1 MAVYKPTYCYPYLE
15 PVDLTIPD
23 GEKYFTCQID
33 TSNIAITGYK
43 IEVYDENNTMV
54 FPHESNRNKI
64 SPVSELPIVTN
75 IDGLNGSELCIP
87 FIQHFKPKITTSYN
101 AVYFKATKYVDYYQS
116 TPLVPGDGHSFAI
129 GYNGQFCELI
139 KTDPETGVRT
149 LEPVVVDDSLI
160 FVGDTILAPGAN
172 DTICIY
178 TVTTE
183 GLSEGVKLTNNDII
197 YVKSGDMYTGSVFQ
211 YNGGALIQSTDGVWV
226 DCNENP
232 LSLSN
237 QGKTY
242 KWQITLYSGSKGAIT
257 ESKIIDPQ
265 EPPLHTISY
274 DEMADSEFDTLL
286 TSGTILGSTEDRIQG
301 PISDKIYAKQWLQLL
316 REVHGEMWAAQKWKW
331 LTDLDR
337 ERIWTD
343 GINIYYS
350 NKTEQYQLDKSNST
364 WTSKTWKGLTIFD
377 GQFVWAD
384 GDNIY
389 YSFGEKQY
397 QLDKT
402 NSTWSEKI
410 WEGLKDFY
418 SWNVWT
424 DGTNIYYSAEV
435 ATADGEGQQSFQYQ
449 LDKSTSTWYGKTWN
463 ISPDGANIWTDGTN
477 VYCSSGR
484 FHYQLD
490 KNSLEWSSKEWPELT
505 VLFASNF
512 WTDGT
517 NTYYSSGTSQYQLDK
532 SNSTWSEKSW
542 TGLID
547 FDGQYIWTDGKNI
560 YYSNGYVQYQLDKS
574 TSTWSE
580 KIWNK
585 GAPEGAEIW
594 TDGQHIYYSQG
605 SLHYQLNKNTL
616 TWTSKTWK
624 GLTIFDG
631 QFVWTD
637 GENIYYSNGY
647 VQYQLDKSISTWS
660 EKIWKGLKDFDGRYI
675 WTDGTNIYYSCP
687 TQDTQGQY
695 QLDKLNSNWSEK
707 TWNGLTA
714 FDGQFVWADGE
725 NIYYSNGVKQY
736 RLGKST
742 STWYGKTWN
751 GLTDFDGRYVWTDKE
766 NIYYSNGVNQYQLNK
781 LTSMWK
787 QKPWPGLTDANGQY
801 VWTDGENIYYSSSTS
816 QHQLLPRLL
825 AQTGTRTYI
834 ESYSQSLGHIYPI
847 SGDSRGFSNDDLY
860 GKEPATHFAVY
871 KYSNDP
877 EHMTSQNSVDQS
889 INFELT
895 ASGATYTDKNY
906 SYEVEGQ
913 KKIAEFNAKCK
924 KLNTTPLCNYK
935 HDEKQDSY
943 TADYSGQSVLIWNER
958 NSKANPLTGYFT
970 INFTTSS
977 GVDGENTPKFTF
989 LMAYAYRKVSSY
1001 IGKVF
1006 FVKDGSFTNQ
1016 NIVSKAE
1023 ATGDNNILSLDAPL
1037 TFAEEEPLE
1046 IYPNSEIDKFH
1057 GEIFKNSAGKVYVS
1071 PFVGLQAGARLYV
1084 SDGTII
1090 KATDVDATNWAVTYN
1105 PEPPAST
1112 APYSSIDPLKYEIR
1126 TNFKSSDETPFYA
1139 YDSPRLVPW
1148 VLENLA
1154 VANEHGHEFLLESG
1168 GEILTVP
1175 ILCSQKVDRRYIEVG
1190 GQYLQAQ
1197 NKSWTSYRW
1206 LLVDAYG
1213 NIIQDTG
1220 KQYDGAIRTTFYGL
1234 DGPTSK
1240 AVNQHQAI
1248 PNVYYIVLIVED
1260 ELGNI
1265 LLMGIKIEV
1274 TIDPTDLIAQFSG
1287 EFDCKTH
1294 SVKLGIQDY
1303 GYPALSKDENNQAI
1317 KLSTADGV
1325 VTAPP
1330 YVGLQGVDEV
1340 NATGNLVPTPSWK
1353 AASKMAL
1360 PLEGAQLKRFFKY
1373 KANQITDIT
1382 QTPSKMVA
1390 NKEGNIEFHTQVELD
1405 ANFCGDIFTYVV
1417 DIGDH
1422 FGNTDKLRIS
1432 LALPENFLTSQGGD
1446 KV

>member
-43 IEVYDENNTMV
+43 IEVYDENNTLV
-54 FPHESNRNKI
+54 FPNKSNKNKI
-64 SPVSELPIVTN
+64 SPISELPIVTN
-75 IDGLNGSELCIP
+75 IDGLNGSELRIP
-87 FIQHFKPKITTSYN
+87 FIQHFDDKITTSYN
-101 AVYFKATKYVDYYQS
+101 AIYFRATKYVDYYQS
-116 TPLVPGDGHSFAI
+116 EPLVTEGRKFKIGD
-129 GYNGQFCELI
+129 NGQLYVKE
-139 KTDPETGVRT
+139 KDSQTY
-149 LEPVVVDDSLI
+149 EPMVIDGSLI
-160 FVGDTILAPGAN
+160 FVGDTVVAKDQL
-172 DTICIY
+172 Y
-178 TVTTE
+178 TVTT
-183 GLSEGVKLTNNDII
+183 SGVAAAPALTENDII
-197 YVKSGDMYTGSVFQ
+197 YVKSGYTHAGSIFQ
-211 YNGGALIQSTDGVWV
+211 YKNEKWVESTDGVWV
-226 DCNENP
+226 DCDKHQ

-237 QGKTY
+237 KGKTY
-242 KWQITLYSGSKGAIT
+242 KWQITLYSGSKGIT
-257 ESKIIDPQ
+257 I
-265 EPPLHTISY
+265 EPKPTASEDAGSQKLVARTINY

-316 REVHGEMWAAQKWKW
+316 REVPGNTWANKEWGV
-331 LTDLDR
+331 LTQFDGSYV
-337 ERIWTD
+337 WTD
-343 GINIYYS
+343 GKNIYYS
-350 NKTEQYQLDKSNST
+350 HFEQ
-364 WTSKTWKGLTIFD
+364 
-377 GQFVWAD
+377 
-384 GDNIY
+384 
-389 YSFGEKQY
+389 
-397 QLDKT
+397 
-402 NSTWSEKI
+402 
-410 WEGLKDFY
+410 
-418 SWNVWT
+418 
-424 DGTNIYYSAEV
+424 
-435 ATADGEGQQSFQYQ
+435 QYQ
-449 LDKSTSTWYGKTWN
+449 LDKSTSTWHTKDWGDKLT
-463 ISPDGANIWTDGTN
+463 SFDSTDIWTDGN
-477 VYCSSGR
+477 
-484 FHYQLD
+484 
-490 KNSLEWSSKEWPELT
+490 K
-505 VLFASNF
+505 
-512 WTDGT
+512 
-517 NTYYSSGTSQYQLDK
+517 
-532 SNSTWSEKSW
+532 
-542 TGLID
+542 
-547 FDGQYIWTDGKNI
+547 I
-560 YYSNGYVQYQLDKS
+560 YYSDYLYQYWLNPNSSEWEEITWDGPL
-574 TSTWSE
+574 TSF
-580 KIWNK
+580 
-585 GAPEGAEIW
+585 
-594 TDGQHIYYSQG
+594 Q
-605 SLHYQLNKNTL
+605 
-616 TWTSKTWK
+616 
-624 GLTIFDG
+624 
-631 QFVWTD
+631 
-637 GENIYYSNGY
+637 
-647 VQYQLDKSISTWS
+647 
-660 EKIWKGLKDFDGRYI
+660 
-675 WTDGTNIYYSCP
+675 
-687 TQDTQGQY
+687 
-695 QLDKLNSNWSEK
+695 
-707 TWNGLTA
+707 
-714 FDGQFVWADGE
+714 
-725 NIYYSNGVKQY
+725 
-736 RLGKST
+736 
-742 STWYGKTWN
+742 
-751 GLTDFDGRYVWTDKE
+751 GRYVWTDGEK
-766 NIYYSNGVNQYQLNK
+766 IYYSLNTNQQYYLGENAIWESQTWHGITPTAGNEIWQTNDEIYYKYTHYLTKDTDGHFTDTWASKTWGGLTSFDSTDIWTDGVNVYYSHAITGGIEHYQLIDKINGIWAEK
-781 LTSMWK
+781 TWK
-787 QKPWPGLTDANGQY
+787 GFTLFTGRD
-801 VWTDGENIYYSSSTS
+801 VWTDGVNVYYSHHI
-816 QHQLLPRLL
+816 QNQNAQYQLLLTPS
-825 AQTGTRTYI
+825 AQVGTRTYI

-860 GKEPATHFAVY
+860 GVNPATHFAVY

-889 INFELT
+889 INFALT
-895 ASGATYTDKNY
+895 ASGASYTQENY
-906 SYEVEGQ
+906 SYEVEG
-913 KKIAEFNAKCK
+913 KDKIDKFNAKCNA
-924 KLNTTPLCNYK
+924 LQTTPLCNYK
-935 HDEKQDSY
+935 HDEEQDSY
-943 TADYSGQSVLIWNER
+943 TADYGGQSVLIWNEE
-958 NSKANPLTGYFT
+958 NSTANPLTGYFT
-970 INFTTSS
+970 INFTTSK
-977 GVDGENTPKFTF
+977 GANGKNIPKFTF

-1023 ATGDNNILSLDAPL
+1023 ATGDNNILSLGAPI
-1037 TFAEEEPLE
+1037 TFTEEEPLA
-1046 IYPNSEIDKFH
+1046 IYPDADDKFH

-1084 SDGTII
+1084 SDGTVI
-1090 KATDVDATNWAVTYN
+1090 KATDVDTTNWAVTYN
-1105 PEPPAST
+1105 PESPAST
-1112 APYSSIDPLKYEIR
+1112 ASYSSINPLKYEIR

-1197 NKSWTSYRW
+1197 NKFWTSYRW

-1220 KQYDGAIRTTFYGL
+1220 KQYDGAIKTTFYGL

-1373 KANQITDIT
+1373 KVNQITDIT
-1382 QTPSKMVA
+1382 QTPSKMVT

-1417 DIGDH
+1417 DIGDR

-1432 LALPENFLTSQGGD
+1432 LALPENFLTLQGGD
-1446 KV
+1446 KA

>member
-43 IEVYDENNTMV
+43 IEVYDENNTLV
-54 FPHESNRNKI
+54 FPHKDNKNKI
-64 SPVSELPIVTN
+64 SPVSELPIVTS
-75 IDGLNGSELCIP
+75 IDGLNGSELRIP
-87 FIQHFKPKITTSYN
+87 FIQHFEPKITASYN
-101 AVYFKATKYVDYYQS
+101 AIYFKATRYVDYYQS
-116 TPLVPGDGHSFAI
+116 EPVVPGDGHLFAI
-129 GYNGQFCELI
+129 GDNGQLCELVAI
-139 KTDPETGVRT
+139 DPETQVRT
-149 LEPVVVDDSLI
+149 LEPVVIDGSLI
-160 FVGDTILAPGAN
+160 FVGDTILAPCPYYPTYNAFLV
-172 DTICIY
+172 Y
-178 TVTTE
+178 TVTPE
-183 GLSEGVKLTNNDII
+183 GVSDDVKLTQSEIV
-197 YVKSGDMYTGSVFQ
+197 YVKSGDTHAGDIVQ
-211 YNGGALIQSTDGVWV
+211 YDGANLTQSTNGVWV
-226 DCNENP
+226 DCDGNP

-242 KWQITLYSGSKGAIT
+242 KWQITLYSGSKGATIEPKIT
-257 ESKIIDPQ
+257 ESQPSGPQ
-265 EPPLHTISY
+265 PLVPRTINY

-301 PISDKIYAKQWLQLL
+301 SISDKIYAKQWLQLL
-316 REVHGEMWAAQKWKW
+316 REVPGNTWAKKDWGE
-331 LTDLDR
+331 LTQFDGSYV
-337 ERIWTD
+337 WTD
-343 GINIYYS
+343 GKNIYYS
-350 NKTEQYQLDKSNST
+350 HFEQ
-364 WTSKTWKGLTIFD
+364 
-377 GQFVWAD
+377 
-384 GDNIY
+384 
-389 YSFGEKQY
+389 
-397 QLDKT
+397 
-402 NSTWSEKI
+402 
-410 WEGLKDFY
+410 
-418 SWNVWT
+418 
-424 DGTNIYYSAEV
+424 
-435 ATADGEGQQSFQYQ
+435 QYQ
-449 LDKSTSTWYGKTWN
+449 LDKSTSTWNTKNWGNKLT
-463 ISPDGANIWTDGTN
+463 SFDSTDIWTDGN
-477 VYCSSGR
+477 
-484 FHYQLD
+484 
-490 KNSLEWSSKEWPELT
+490 K
-505 VLFASNF
+505 
-512 WTDGT
+512 
-517 NTYYSSGTSQYQLDK
+517 
-532 SNSTWSEKSW
+532 
-542 TGLID
+542 
-547 FDGQYIWTDGKNI
+547 I
-560 YYSNGYVQYQLDKS
+560 YYSDYQYQYWLNPNNSEWEEITWDEPL
-574 TSTWSE
+574 TSF
-580 KIWNK
+580 
-585 GAPEGAEIW
+585 
-594 TDGQHIYYSQG
+594 Q
-605 SLHYQLNKNTL
+605 
-616 TWTSKTWK
+616 
-624 GLTIFDG
+624 
-631 QFVWTD
+631 
-637 GENIYYSNGY
+637 
-647 VQYQLDKSISTWS
+647 
-660 EKIWKGLKDFDGRYI
+660 
-675 WTDGTNIYYSCP
+675 
-687 TQDTQGQY
+687 
-695 QLDKLNSNWSEK
+695 
-707 TWNGLTA
+707 
-714 FDGQFVWADGE
+714 
-725 NIYYSNGVKQY
+725 
-736 RLGKST
+736 
-742 STWYGKTWN
+742 
-751 GLTDFDGRYVWTDKE
+751 GRYVWTDGEK
-766 NIYYSNGVNQYQLNK
+766 IYYSLNTNQQYYLDENAIWKSQTWHGVTPTAGNKIWHASGEIYYADSHYLTKDADGHFTDTWAPKTWGGLTTFDSTDIWTDGVNVYYSHAITGGIEHYQLIDKINGIWAK
-781 LTSMWK
+781 KTWK
-787 QKPWPGLTDANGQY
+787 GFKSFTGRD
-801 VWTDGENIYYSSSTS
+801 VWTDGVNVYYSHYANGEND
-816 QHQLLPRLL
+816 QYQLLLTPS
-825 AQTGTRTYI
+825 AQVGTRTYI

-860 GKEPATHFAVY
+860 GINPATHFAVY

-889 INFELT
+889 INFDLQQC
-895 ASGATYTDKNY
+895 GATYTQGNY
-906 SYEVEGQ
+906 SYEVEG
-913 KKIAEFNAKCK
+913 KDNINKFNDKCK
-924 KLNTTPLCNYK
+924 ELNTTPLCNYK
-935 HDEKQDSY
+935 HDEQQDSY
-943 TADYSGQSVLIWNER
+943 TADYGGQSVLIWNEKD
-958 NSKANPLTGYFT
+958 SPTNPLTGYFT
-970 INFTTSS
+970 INFTTSQGS
-977 GVDGENTPKFTF
+977 DGKNIPKFTF

-1023 ATGDNNILSLDAPL
+1023 ATGDNNILSLGAPI
-1037 TFAEEEPLE
+1037 TFTEEEPLE
-1046 IYPNSEIDKFH
+1046 IYPDADDKFH

-1090 KATDVDATNWAVTYN
+1090 KATDVDTTNWAVTYI
-1105 PEPPAST
+1105 PDSPASKE
-1112 APYSSIDPLKYEIR
+1112 PYSSINPLKYEIR

-1220 KQYDGAIRTTFYGL
+1220 KQYDGAIKTTFYGL

-1317 KLSTADGV
+1317 KLGDSDGV

-1330 YVGLQGVDEV
+1330 YVGLQGVDIKDD
-1340 NATGNLVPTPSWK
+1340 NGNLVPTPSWK
-1353 AASKMAL
+1353 VTSKMAL

-1373 KANQITDIT
+1373 QTNQIDNIT
-1382 QTPSKMVA
+1382 QNPSKMVA

-1417 DIGDH
+1417 DIGDR

-1446 KV
+1446 KA

>member
-1 MAVYKPTYCYPYLE
+1 MAVYKPNYCYPYLE

-101 AVYFKATKYVDYYQS
+101 AIYFKATKYVDYYQS

-197 YVKSGDMYTGSVFQ
+197 YVKSGDTYTGSVFQ

-316 REVHGEMWAAQKWKW
+316 REVPGNTWATKDWGV
-331 LTDLDR
+331 LTQFDGR
-337 ERIWTD
+337 YIWTD
-343 GINIYYS
+343 GENIYYS
-350 NKTEQYQLDKSNST
+350 HFEQ
-364 WTSKTWKGLTIFD
+364 
-377 GQFVWAD
+377 
-384 GDNIY
+384 
-389 YSFGEKQY
+389 
-397 QLDKT
+397 
-402 NSTWSEKI
+402 
-410 WEGLKDFY
+410 
-418 SWNVWT
+418 
-424 DGTNIYYSAEV
+424 
-435 ATADGEGQQSFQYQ
+435 QYQ
-449 LDKSTSTWYGKTWN
+449 LDKSTSTWHTKNWGDKLT
-463 ISPDGANIWTDGTN
+463 SFDSTDIWTDGHKIYYSDDQYQYWLNPNNSEWEEVTWDEPLT
-477 VYCSSGR
+477 SFQGR
-484 FHYQLD
+484 Y
-490 KNSLEWSSKEWPELT
+490 
-505 VLFASNF
+505 V
-512 WTDGT
+512 WTDGK
-517 NTYYSSGTSQYQLDK
+517 NIYYSLNTNQQYRLGEKNAWESQTWKGFTPRSG
-532 SNSTWSEKSW
+532 E
-542 TGLID
+542 
-547 FDGQYIWTDGKNI
+547 YIWTDGKNI
-560 YYSNGYVQYQLDKS
+560 YYSNDFQQYQLDKT
-574 TSTWSE
+574 TSTWNE
-580 KIWNK
+580 
-585 GAPEGAEIW
+585 
-594 TDGQHIYYSQG
+594 
-605 SLHYQLNKNTL
+605 
-616 TWTSKTWK
+616 KTW
-624 GLTIFDG
+624 GGVTTRFFG
-631 QFVWTD
+631 Q
-637 GENIYYSNGY
+637 
-647 VQYQLDKSISTWS
+647 
-660 EKIWKGLKDFDGRYI
+660 YI
-675 WTDGTNIYYSCP
+675 WTDGTNIYYSYATP
-687 TQDTQGQY
+687 LTTQHH
-695 QLDKLNSNWSEK
+695 QLIDKANGIWS
-707 TWNGLTA
+707 
-714 FDGQFVWADGE
+714 D
-725 NIYYSNGVKQY
+725 
-736 RLGKST
+736 
-742 STWYGKTWN
+742 KTWN
-751 GLTDFDGRYVWTDKE
+751 GLTDFDGADVWTDGV
-766 NIYYSNGVNQYQLNK
+766 NIYYSHYTNNKNTQYQL
-781 LTSMWK
+781 
-787 QKPWPGLTDANGQY
+787 
-801 VWTDGENIYYSSSTS
+801 
-816 QHQLLPRLL
+816 LLEPS
-825 AQTGTRTYI
+825 AQVGTRTYI

-860 GKEPATHFAVY
+860 GANPATHFAVY

-877 EHMTSQNSVDQS
+877 EHVTSQNSVDQS

-895 ASGATYTDKNY
+895 ASGASYTQENY
-906 SYEVEGQ
+906 SYEVEGTD
-913 KKIAEFNAKCK
+913 KIDKFNAKCNA
-924 KLNTTPLCNYK
+924 LQTTPLCNYK
-935 HDEKQDSY
+935 YDEEQDSY
-943 TADYSGQSVLIWNER
+943 TADYGGQSVLIWNEE
-958 NSKANPLTGYFT
+958 NSTANPLTGYFT
-970 INFTTSS
+970 INFTTSK
-977 GVDGENTPKFTF
+977 GANGKNIPKFTF

-1023 ATGDNNILSLDAPL
+1023 ATGDNNILSLGAPI
-1037 TFAEEEPLE
+1037 TFTEEEPLE
-1046 IYPNSEIDKFH
+1046 IYPDADDKFH
-1057 GEIFKNSAGKVYVS
+1057 GEIFKNSVKNDVGTVYVS

-1084 SDGTII
+1084 SDGTVI
-1090 KATDVDATNWAVTYN
+1090 KATEVDTTHWAVTYT
-1105 PEPPAST
+1105 PDSPASKE
-1112 APYSSIDPLKYEIR
+1112 PYSSINPLKYEIR

-1234 DGPTSK
+1234 DGPTSD
-1240 AVNQHQAI
+1240 AVDNHQAI
-1248 PNVYYIVLIVED
+1248 PNVYYIMLIVED

-1325 VTAPP
+1325 VTSTEEASS
-1330 YVGLQGVDEV
+1330 YVGLQGVDKGT
-1340 NATGNLVPTPSWK
+1340 NDVPTPSWK

-1360 PLEGAQLKRFFKY
+1360 PLEGAQLKRFFRY
-1373 KANQITDIT
+1373 KANQIADIT

-1417 DIGDH
+1417 DIGDR

-1446 KV
+1446 KA

>member
-1 MAVYKPTYCYPYLE
+1 MAVYKPNYCYPYLE

-43 IEVYDENNTMV
+43 IEVYDENNTLV
-54 FPHESNRNKI
+54 FPHKDNKNKI
-64 SPVSELPIVTN
+64 SPISELPIVTN

-87 FIQHFKPKITTSYN
+87 FIQHFNPKITTSYN
-101 AVYFKATKYVDYYQS
+101 AIYFKATKYVDYYQEE
-116 TPLVPGDGHSFAI
+116 PLVKEGYEFKIGD
-129 GYNGQFCELI
+129 NGQLCVKE
-139 KTDPETGVRT
+139 KDSQTYKPM
-149 LEPVVVDDSLI
+149 VVDGSLI
-160 FVGDTILAPGAN
+160 FVGDTILADN
-172 DTICIY
+172 LIY
-178 TVTTE
+178 TITPS
-183 GLSEGVKLTNNDII
+183 GLSTGAALDKGEIV
-197 YVKSGDMYTGSVFQ
+197 YVKSGDTYAGDILQ
-211 YNGGALIQSTDGVWV
+211 YSGTTLSESTEGVWV

-242 KWQITLYSGSKGAIT
+242 KWQITLYSGSKGATI
-257 ESKIIDPQ
+257 
-265 EPPLHTISY
+265 EPKTTASEDAGSQKLVARTINY
-274 DEMADSEFDTLL
+274 DAMADSEFDTLL

-343 GINIYYS
+343 GTNIYYS
-350 NKTEQYQLDKSNST
+350 NETE
-364 WTSKTWKGLTIFD
+364 
-377 GQFVWAD
+377 
-384 GDNIY
+384 
-389 YSFGEKQY
+389 
-397 QLDKT
+397 
-402 NSTWSEKI
+402 
-410 WEGLKDFY
+410 
-418 SWNVWT
+418 
-424 DGTNIYYSAEV
+424 
-435 ATADGEGQQSFQYQ
+435 
-449 LDKSTSTWYGKTWN
+449 
-463 ISPDGANIWTDGTN
+463 
-477 VYCSSGR
+477 
-484 FHYQLD
+484 
-490 KNSLEWSSKEWPELT
+490 
-505 VLFASNF
+505 
-512 WTDGT
+512 
-517 NTYYSSGTSQYQLDK
+517 
-532 SNSTWSEKSW
+532 
-542 TGLID
+542 
-547 FDGQYIWTDGKNI
+547 
-560 YYSNGYVQYQLDKS
+560 
-574 TSTWSE
+574 
-580 KIWNK
+580 
-585 GAPEGAEIW
+585 
-594 TDGQHIYYSQG
+594 
-605 SLHYQLNKNTL
+605 
-616 TWTSKTWK
+616 
-624 GLTIFDG
+624 
-631 QFVWTD
+631 
-637 GENIYYSNGY
+637 
-647 VQYQLDKSISTWS
+647 
-660 EKIWKGLKDFDGRYI
+660 
-675 WTDGTNIYYSCP
+675 
-687 TQDTQGQY
+687 QY

-1057 GEIFKNSAGKVYVS
+1057 GEIFKNSAGQVYVS

-1234 DGPTSK
+1234 DGPTSD
-1240 AVNQHQAI
+1240 AVDNHQAI

-1340 NATGNLVPTPSWK
+1340 KDATGNLVPTPSWK

-1432 LALPENFLTSQGGD
+1432 LALPENFLTTQGGD